1 MEMIRDDFR
10 KRNKDKVEVDAVF
23 DPKVGLFKAHP
34 ASNPSVL
41 DYYKKNCKGLV
52 IEGTGFGHVIT
63 EGKSNWIPKLK
74 ESIGK
79 GLLIYMTSQTIFG
92 RVDSYVYSP
101 GRKLNDVGV
110 VYLGDMLSETALVK
124 LGWVL
129 GHKDWRGS
137 VSTKLKMLENI
148 SGEFNDRL
156 DEEFLGM

>member
-1 MEMIRDDFR
+1 
-10 KRNKDKVEVDAVF
+10 
-23 DPKVGLFKAHP
+23 
-34 ASNPSVL
+34 
-41 DYYKKNCKGLV
+41 
-52 IEGTGFGHVIT
+52 
-63 EGKSNWIPKLK
+63 LK